1 MVDVGKI
8 EGPREPS
15 LNQPRQEEDQRR
27 RRAEEVRQGDRVNI
41 SPEAQKAAEL
51 AKFVSLA
58 KALPAS
64 RPEKV
69 AEARERI
76 QSQNPADENINRTVA
91 RRLLDELL

>member
-1 MVDVGKI
+1 MDVGKI

-15 LNQPRQEEDQRR
+15 LNQPRQEEQRR
-27 RRAEEVRQGDRVNI
+27 RRTEEVQRGDHVNI
-41 SPEAQKAAEL
+41 SPEAQKAAEV

-58 KALPAS
+58 KTLPTS

-76 QSQNPADENINRTVA
+76 QSQNPADEAVNRTVA
-91 RRLLDELL
+91 KRLLDELL